1 MDTNA
6 LTRTLLICSGL
17 ALAACATKKVQLMGL
32 SLPCG
37 TAALDRLLGQSQKG
51 TVLEDCLRLHYTVSI
66 NRRKTANGN
75 HGNHGNKQARRHA
88 DEVRA
93 WRQGSGVVKPGFQ
106 QNSK

>member
-17 ALAACATKKVQLMGL
+17 ALAACAIKKVQLMGL

-37 TAALDRLLGQSQKG
+37 TAALDRLLGESQKG
-51 TVLEDCLRLHYTVSI
+51 KVLEDSLLLHYTASI
-66 NRRKTANGN
+66 NRRSTAN
-75 HGNHGNKQARRHA
+75 GNHGNKQARRHA

-93 WRQGSGVVKPGFQ
+93 WRQGSSVVKPGFQ